1 MLVQGVEGSP
11 YAIGFFG
18 YAYFQENRDK
28 LNVLSI
34 NGVAPNAETVNQGT
48 YPLARP
54 LFLYSTAKIMH
65 EKPQVAAFLAFY
77 LTYVNE
83 EIRSVG
89 YFPAEADALKKAK
102 QSWLDA
108 MKGAY

>member
-1 MLVQGVEGSP
+1 
-11 YAIGFFG
+11 
-18 YAYFQENRDK
+18 
-28 LNVLSI
+28 
-34 NGVAPNAETVNQGT
+34 VAPSAETVNKGT

-54 LFLYSTAKIMH
+54 LFLYSTVKIMR

-77 LTYVNE
+77 LTYVNQ

-89 YFPAEADALKKAK
+89 YFPADAEGLNKAK
-102 QSWLDA
+102 QNWLDA

>member
-1 MLVQGVEGSP
+1 VQPS
-11 YAIGFFG
+11 
-18 YAYFQENRDK
+18 
-28 LNVLSI
+28 
-34 NGVAPNAETVNQGT
+34 AETVNKGT

-54 LFLYSTAKIMH
+54 LFLYSSARIMR

-77 LTYVNE
+77 LSYVNE

-89 YFPAEADALKKAK
+89 YFPADEAALQKAR
-102 QSWLDA
+102 QAWLDA